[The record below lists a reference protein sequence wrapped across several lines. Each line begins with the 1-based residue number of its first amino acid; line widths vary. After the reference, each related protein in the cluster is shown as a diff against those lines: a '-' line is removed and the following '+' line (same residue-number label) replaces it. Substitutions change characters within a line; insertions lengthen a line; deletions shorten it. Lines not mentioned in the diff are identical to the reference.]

1 MEEGQGARSGRFLPC
16 LPLTHSLCLID
27 AERVLS
33 SSGSGILALWYDMND
48 MERGA
53 VVGGSILLF
62 IILISTCHAHQSD
75 RRRANAR
82 NVSL

>member
-1 MEEGQGARSGRFLPC
+1 MEEGQGARSGIFLPC

-27 AERVLS
+27 AEPVVS
-33 SSGSGILALWYDMND
+33 SSGSGYDMKD
-48 MERGA
+48 MEGGA

-62 IILISTCHAHQSD
+62 IILISTCHARQSD